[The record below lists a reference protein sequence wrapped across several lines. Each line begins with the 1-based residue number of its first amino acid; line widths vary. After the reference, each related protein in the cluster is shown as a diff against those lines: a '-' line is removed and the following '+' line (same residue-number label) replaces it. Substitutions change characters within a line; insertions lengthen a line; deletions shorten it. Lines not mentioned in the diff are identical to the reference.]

1 VRRAYKNPTPRLLS
15 TLISTLAMMVSGA
28 AWTQPAIS
36 VEQGHDV
43 GDGQVLYD
51 TPYDP
56 KQVSEISFY
65 APTAAHPFY
74 EIVIPMGDW
83 SEGESASFKNV
94 TVNGV
99 TCESYYAFVDGFAHV
114 QRGWLTEASPTA
126 KNVVLV
132 ARSLWHN
139 RESVSVDVEI
149 SATDR
154 DGKGVTVKKHYAA
167 TAPSQ
172 GGGPDGWRRY
182 QSVVLEEKAGLDRE
196 QEPVEFSVTARAENC
211 GDLAKEL
218 RVFAVDIE
226 QALEPLPFQ
235 TFNQGTFRGTPPGT
249 SNENYLQHPSEF
261 IEVVTIAN
269 VDANQRQVLLVCY
282 DNPQAKALSAPPSDL
297 KVTGNSLNALV
308 ETDHYAAKLDDK
320 SGQIASFTLKGRS
333 DNPVPL
339 LTNSQSGALHWN
351 PDSFGD
357 NGLWGHTFSWDPPER
372 TVVTTRGPLMF
383 RITNSGRMPGSTPQ
397 IWASVT
403 YSFYAFT
410 PYVKV
415 STIMEVRDIFNANAI
430 RNGEVVLDT
439 HLVDHFV
446 WQEKSGALRKV
457 RTMHGPNWQD
467 EWATRVDADI
477 PWLAMTNEQDG
488 FGIGTVNINA
498 TTFNPHSGEATLHR
512 PAYYLYYHHFWGTPL
527 TYFTRGWVY
536 PFSDY
541 QRGPIITVKPGSTY
555 LEKMALTPFFLKEGE
570 ERYEA
575 IVDVSTSLKRPLE
588 QRWGR

>member
-1 VRRAYKNPTPRLLS
+1 MKRSPRKLLS
-15 TLISTLAMMVSGA
+15 FTLAA
-28 AWTQPAIS
+28 AISVTFTTVAWANPALS

-56 KQVSEISFY
+56 KNVSEISFY
-65 APTAAHPFY
+65 APTTAHPFY

-83 SEGESASFKNV
+83 NEGSSATFSAV
-94 TVNGV
+94 SVNGV
-99 TCESYYAFVDGFAHV
+99 NCESYYVFVDGFAHV
-114 QRGWLTEASPTA
+114 QSGWLTRDSANA

-139 RESVSVDVEI
+139 NEAVTIDVTL
-149 SATDR
+149 SAVGSE
-154 DGKGVTVKKHYAA
+154 GKATTVNKQY
-167 TAPSQ
+167 TAKAPGD

-182 QSVVLEEKAGLDRE
+182 QSVVLEEKAGLARHR
-196 QEPVEFSVTARAENC
+196 EPVEFSIAARAENC

-218 RVFAVDIE
+218 RVFSV
-226 QALEPLPFQ
+226 EPVTQELIARPFQ
-235 TFNQGTFRGTPPGT
+235 TFNAGQFGGTPPGT
-249 SNENYLQHPSEF
+249 ANENYLQHPSQF
-261 IEVVTIAN
+261 IDVVTLAS
-269 VDANQRQVLLVCY
+269 VGAHRKSVFVVCY
-282 DNPQAKALSAPPSDL
+282 DNPDAKPLPAPRSDL
-297 KVTGNSLNALV
+297 TVTGESLNALV
-308 ETDHYAAKLDDK
+308 ENKYFAAKLDDK

-333 DNPVPL
+333 ANPVPR

-357 NGLWGHTFSWDPPER
+357 NGLWGHTFSWDPPEK

-383 RITNSGRMPGSTPQ
+383 RITNSGRMPGYTPQ

-403 YSFYAFT
+403 YSFYAYT

-415 STIMEVRDIFNANAI
+415 TTSMEVRDTFNANAI

-446 WQEKSGALRKV
+446 WEEKDGSLKKI
-457 RTMHGPNWQD
+457 RTLHGPNWQD

-477 PWLAMTNEQDG
+477 PWLAMTNEADNY
-488 FGIGTVNINA
+488 GIGAINIAA

-555 LEKMALTPFFLKEGE
+555 FEKMALMPFFLCEGDI
-570 ERYEA
+570 RYQA
-575 IVDVSTSLKRPLE
+575 ITRMSMALKQPLE